1 MVPVSMKHA
10 RLTRSLD
17 VFLYEEGQQTNFDVV
32 LEEQENDACGT
43 YTPTRLPHF
52 HDRLSCVRTCVRV
65 RR

>member
-32 LEEQENDACGT
+32 LEEQENA
-43 YTPTRLPHF
+43 YTPTTFSHF